1 MGGRPPIKLISNE
14 RRINMGKRLYIA
26 YGSNLNLQQMNY
38 RCPTATVVGKSELT
52 GYKLI
57 FKGAPTNAYATIEE
71 NEGSTVPV
79 LVWDIKPQDEHN
91 LDRYEG
97 YPTFY
102 YKKNLVIEVEGTE
115 VEAMVYIINKK
126 AEIGIPSQ
134 RYYNTI
140 SIGYETAGFDVTF
153 LEEALKFSKAQIV

>member
-1 MGGRPPIKLISNE
+1 MK
-14 RRINMGKRLYIA
+14 KRLYIA
-26 YGSNLNLQQMNY
+26 YGSNLHLEQMNY
-38 RCPTATVVGKSELT
+38 RCPTSTVVGKSELV

-71 NEGSTVPV
+71 SNGSTVPA

-102 YKKNLVIEVEGTE
+102 YKKNLVIEVGGAE
-115 VEAMVYIINKK
+115 VEAMVYIMNEK
-126 AEIGIPSQ
+126 AQIGIPSQ
-134 RYYNTI
+134 RYYKTI

-153 LEEALKFSKAQIV
+153 LEEALEFSKAQMVWFKFES

>member
-1 MGGRPPIKLISNE
+1 MKKKYYIS
-14 RRINMGKRLYIA
+14 
-26 YGSNLNLQQMNY
+26 YGSNLHIDQMKY
-38 RCPTATVVGKSELT
+38 RCPTATVVGKSELM

-71 NEGSTVPV
+71 NKGSTVPV
-79 LVWDIKPQDEHN
+79 LVWDIKPRDERN
-91 LDRYEG
+91 LDIYEG

-115 VEAMVYIINKK
+115 VEAMVYIMNEK
-126 AEIGIPSQ
+126 AQLGIPSQ